1 MSDVPTYVLERE
13 FDAPRELVWKVWTDA
28 ELLPRWYGP
37 GVETI
42 VHHLEV
48 KPGGLWLDEMRMG
61 GGSHYERIE
70 YTEVTPPERL
80 IWLHSVCDADWSVT
94 ANPMVPDWPRV
105 LLTTVTFDEDGGPH
119 ETAID
124 VGPARSQRRGDRRL
138 RCGDGRPGPWVGRR
152 HGADRG
158 VADRDAGVSQAKREH
173 GLSATRRDVVG

>member
-61 GGSHYERIE
+61 SGSRYERIE

-80 IWLHSVCDADWSVT
+80 VWLHSVCDADWNVT
-94 ANPMVPDWPRV
+94 ATPMMPDWPRV
-105 LLTTVTFDEDGGPH
+105 LLTTVTFEDDGGR
-119 ETAID
+119 T
-124 VGPARSQRRGDRRL
+124 RL
-138 RCGDGRPGPWVGRR
+138 RLTWAPQEASDAEVTSFAAAMGGL
-152 HGADRG
+152 DRG
-158 VADRDAGVSQAKREH
+158 WGAGMELIAELLTEMQA
-173 GLSATRRDVVG
+173 

>member
-80 IWLHSVCDADWSVT
+80 IWLHSVCDADWNVT

-105 LLTTVTFDEDGGPH
+105 LLTTVTFDEDGNRTRLRLTWTPH
-119 ETAID
+119 QAGDAETA
-124 VGPARSQRRGDRRL
+124 AFA
-138 RCGDGRPGPWVGRR
+138 
-152 HGADRG
+152 GAMSGLDRG
-158 VADRDAGVSQAKREH
+158 WGAGMELIEELLTELQA
-173 GLSATRRDVVG
+173 

>member
-48 KPGGLWLDEMRMG
+48 KPGGLWLDEMRMR
-61 GGSHYERIE
+61 GGSQYERIE

-80 IWLHSVCDADWSVT
+80 VWLHSVCDADWNVA
-94 ANPMVPDWPRV
+94 ANPIMPDWPRA
-105 LLTTVTFDEDGGPH
+105 LLTTVTFDEDGGRTRLRLTWTPH
-119 ETAID
+119 EASD
-124 VGPARSQRRGDRRL
+124 AEAAAFA
-138 RCGDGRPGPWVGRR
+138 
-152 HGADRG
+152 GAMSGLDRG
-158 VADRDAGVSQAKREH
+158 WRAGMELIAELLTEMQA
-173 GLSATRRDVVG
+173 

>member
-42 VHHLEV
+42 VHHLDV

-80 IWLHSVCDADWSVT
+80 VWLHSVCDADWNVT

-105 LLTTVTFDEDGGPH
+105 LLTTVTFDEDGGR
-119 ETAID
+119 T
-124 VGPARSQRRGDRRL
+124 RL
-138 RCGDGRPGPWVGRR
+138 RLTWAPHDASDAENATFAAAMGGL
-152 HGADRG
+152 DRG
-158 VADRDAGVSQAKREH
+158 WGAGMELIAELLTEMQA
-173 GLSATRRDVVG
+173 

>member
-80 IWLHSVCDADWSVT
+80 IWLHSVCDADWNVT

-105 LLTTVTFDEDGGPH
+105 LLTTVTFDEDSDRTRLRFTWAPH
-119 ETAID
+119 EASDAETA
-124 VGPARSQRRGDRRL
+124 AF
-138 RCGDGRPGPWVGRR
+138 
-152 HGADRG
+152 GAAMGGLDRG
-158 VADRDAGVSQAKREH
+158 WGAGMELIAELLTEMQA
-173 GLSATRRDVVG
+173 